1 MKTIENFF
9 LKGSEKVRQ
18 QIISVALE
26 RFAHFG
32 IEKTTMYEI
41 AKAAD
46 ITTVCLASHF
56 VNKQDL
62 INEIGKEII
71 QEESAQLSHL
81 VHKDTPTLQALYRL
95 LEIKDKTRRKYSR
108 TQILYNRG
116 AIYAGLPETLIKLI
130 KTVEIRQLSRIFKRG
145 IENGELI
152 NFSIQ
157 HIASL
162 YAEILHGLVIGA
174 GTKINSINMGS
185 GYLPEEILEKQKEIT
200 SIFINGLRPPLSQEA
215 IRQYNN

>member
-1 MKTIENFF
+1 MKTIENVF

-32 IEKTTMYEI
+32 VEKTTMYEI

-46 ITTVCLASHF
+46 ITTPCLASYF
-56 VNKQDL
+56 VNKQVL
-62 INEIGKEII
+62 VNEIGKEII
-71 QEESAQLSHL
+71 QHENTQLSNL
-81 VHKDTPTLQALYRL
+81 VHKDTPIIQALYRL

-116 AIYAGLPETLIKLI
+116 GIYAGLPEALIKLI

-145 IENGELI
+145 IENGELVS
-152 NFSIQ
+152 FPIQ
-157 HIASL
+157 HISEL
-162 YAEILHGLVIGA
+162 YAEVLQGLVTA
-174 GTKINSINMGS
+174 SGTKISSVSIGRS
-185 GYLPEEILEKQKEIT
+185 FLPEEILEKQKEMT
-200 SIFINGLRPPLSQEA
+200 RIFINGLRLPLSLGIINQ
-215 IRQYNN
+215 